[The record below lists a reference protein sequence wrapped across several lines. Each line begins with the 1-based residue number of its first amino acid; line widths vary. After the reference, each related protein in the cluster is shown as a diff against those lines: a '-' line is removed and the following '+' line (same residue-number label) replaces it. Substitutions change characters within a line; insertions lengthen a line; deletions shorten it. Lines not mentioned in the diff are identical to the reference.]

1 MAKKKIRKEKVR
13 KEKKKSEKNKSKPL
27 KQRANASTKAW
38 ARKGKQNQAA
48 PKLKVGIQ
56 SITGCAGCQLSIY
69 FIEDVLLELLE
80 KIDLVA
86 APMIK
91 EQNAEEYD
99 LLFVEGSVSSQEDL
113 DNLLKWR
120 NQAKT
125 LVALGACAV
134 HGGVQS
140 AKHLLSDKEAKETE
154 QAVYSK
160 FPSDPG
166 LKPITAVPLHKY
178 VKVDFYIPGCPP
190 DKDELVS
197 VIKSLLQGKQLRAY
211 DKAVCHEC
219 SLKENYCLLDQGI
232 ECLGP
237 LMNGGCKALCPSFNH
252 SCTGCR
258 GLLDDANLES
268 GKQVLR
274 DKGFDPDIII
284 KRIAKYNALQ
294 FKEFEEKI
302 KK

>member
-1 MAKKKIRKEKVR
+1 MVKKTITKQK
-13 KEKKKSEKNKSKPL
+13 KEKKKVTSGKPL
-27 KQRANASTKAW
+27 RGGASAKIKAS
-38 ARKGKQNQAA
+38 KLS
-48 PKLKVGIQ
+48 PTKLKVGIQ

-69 FIEDVLLELLE
+69 FIEDVLFELLE

-120 NQAKT
+120 SQAKT

-134 HGGVQS
+134 NGNMQS
-140 AKHLLSDKEAKETE
+140 MKHLMNEKEVE

-160 FPSDPG
+160 FPSDAR
-166 LKPITAVPLHKY
+166 LKPITSVPIHKH
-178 VKVDFYIPGCPP
+178 VKIDFYIPGCPP
-190 DKDELVS
+190 DKGEIVQ
-197 VIKSLLQGKQLRAY
+197 VIKWLLEGRQLRVY

-237 LMNGGCKALCPSFNH
+237 LMNGGCRALCPSFNH
-252 SCTGCR
+252 PCTGCR

-268 GKQVLR
+268 GKQVLK
-274 DKGFDPDIII
+274 DKGFDVDLLV
-284 KRIAKYNALQ
+284 KRMTKYNALQ
-294 FKEFEEKI
+294 FKEFEERT

>member
-1 MAKKKIRKEKVR
+1 MFAKMALSLDTIRLRICMNKMAKKIIKA
-13 KEKKKSEKNKSKPL
+13 KKKNI
-27 KQRANASTKAW
+27 A
-38 ARKGKQNQAA
+38 
-48 PKLKVGIQ
+48 KLKVGIQ

-91 EQNAEEYD
+91 GQNAEEYD

-120 NQAKT
+120 SQTKT

-134 HGGVQS
+134 NGNVQS
-140 AKHLLSDKEAKETE
+140 MKHLMNEKEVE
-154 QAVYSK
+154 QSVYFK
-160 FPSDPG
+160 FPSEPRV
-166 LKPITAVPLHKY
+166 KPINSVPIHKH

-190 DKDELVS
+190 DKGEIVQ
-197 VIKSLLQGKQLRAY
+197 VIKCLLQGKQLRVY

-252 SCTGCR
+252 PCTGCR

-268 GKQVLR
+268 GKQVLK
-274 DKGFDPDIII
+274 DKGFDADMIL
-284 KRIAKYNALQ
+284 KRMTKYNALQ
-294 FKEFEEKI
+294 FKEFEG

>member
-1 MAKKKIRKEKVR
+1 MANKKIKKKAKKIINRKQIKIKAKAKATASRQLV
-13 KEKKKSEKNKSKPL
+13 SKP
-27 KQRANASTKAW
+27 R
-38 ARKGKQNQAA
+38 
-48 PKLKVGIQ
+48 VGIH

-69 FIEDVLLELLE
+69 FIEDILLDLLD
-80 KIDLVA
+80 KINLVA

-91 EQNAEEYD
+91 EKNEEEGYD
-99 LLFVEGSVSSQEDL
+99 VLFVEGSVSSQEDL

-120 NQAKT
+120 EKT
-125 LVALGACAV
+125 KFLIALGACAC

-140 AKHLLSDKEAKETE
+140 MKHLMNEKEAKEAE
-154 QAVYSK
+154 QAVYPK
-160 FPSDPG
+160 FPSDERVE
-166 LKPITAVPLHKY
+166 PITSVPIHRH

-190 DKDELVS
+190 DKQELVQ
-197 VIKSLLQGKQLRAY
+197 VLKWLLQGRRLKVY

-237 LMNGGCKALCPSFNH
+237 LMNGGCRALCPSFNH
-252 SCTGCR
+252 HCTGCR

-268 GKQVLR
+268 GKQVLK
-274 DKGFDPDIII
+274 DKGFDVDALV
-284 KRIAKYNALQ
+284 KRMTKYNALQ
-294 FKEFEEKI
+294 FKEFEA

>member
-1 MAKKKIRKEKVR
+1 MVKKNKTKKINR
-13 KEKKKSEKNKSKPL
+13 KPL
-27 KQRANASTKAW
+27 GKKASAKTKAW
-38 ARKGKQNQAA
+38 AQKGKQKQTA

-91 EQNAEEYD
+91 EHNVEEYD

-120 NQAKT
+120 TQAKT

-134 HGGVQS
+134 NGGVQS
-140 AKHLLSDKEAKETE
+140 AKHLLNDKEAKEAE
-154 QAVYSK
+154 QYVYSK
-160 FPSDPG
+160 FPSEPG
-166 LKPITAVPLHKY
+166 LKSITSVPIHKH

-190 DKDELVS
+190 DKQEIVH
-197 VIKSLLQGKQLRAY
+197 VIKCLLEGKQLRVY

-237 LMNGGCKALCPSFNH
+237 LMNGGCRALCPSFNH
-252 SCTGCR
+252 PCTGCR

-268 GKQVLR
+268 GKQVLK
-274 DKGFDPDIII
+274 DKGFDADMML
-284 KRIAKYNALQ
+284 KRMTKYNALQ
-294 FKEFEEKI
+294 FKEFEEKA
-302 KK
+302 KQAPTK

>member
-1 MAKKKIRKEKVR
+1 MAKKNKIKQKKEKR
-13 KEKKKSEKNKSKPL
+13 KIEKIKGKPSGTKAVALAKASAQKNKQ
-27 KQRANASTKAW
+27 KQP
-38 ARKGKQNQAA
+38 AA
-48 PKLKVGIQ
+48 KLKVGIQ

-134 HGGVQS
+134 NGNVQS
-140 AKHLLSDKEAKETE
+140 MKNLLNDKEQKDVE
-154 QAVYSK
+154 QGVYGNK
-160 FPSDPG
+160 FPSEPG
-166 LKPITAVPLHKY
+166 LKSITSVPIHKH

-190 DKDELVS
+190 DKQEIVH
-197 VIKSLLQGKQLRAY
+197 VIKSLLQGKQLRVY

-219 SLKENYCLLDQGI
+219 SLKENYCMLDQGI

-252 SCTGCR
+252 PCTGCR

-268 GKQVLR
+268 GKQVLK
-274 DKGFDPDIII
+274 DKGFDADMML
-284 KRIAKYNALQ
+284 KRMTKYNALQ
-294 FKEFEEKI
+294 FKEFEEKT

>member
-1 MAKKKIRKEKVR
+1 MV
-13 KEKKKSEKNKSKPL
+13 KKSKTKKMKKNSGKPLRRKANAIIKASAQKSKQ
-27 KQRANASTKAW
+27 KQI
-38 ARKGKQNQAA
+38 A

-134 HGGVQS
+134 NGNVQS
-140 AKHLLSDKEAKETE
+140 MKNLLSEKEQKEVE
-154 QAVYSK
+154 QSVYGNK
-160 FPSDPG
+160 FPSEPG
-166 LKPITAVPLHKY
+166 LKSITSVPIHKH

-190 DKDELVS
+190 DKQEIVH
-197 VIKSLLQGKQLRAY
+197 VIKCLLEGKQLRVY

-237 LMNGGCKALCPSFNH
+237 LMNGGCRALCPSFNH
-252 SCTGCR
+252 PCTGCR
-258 GLLDDANLES
+258 GLVDDANLES
-268 GKQVLR
+268 GKQVLK
-274 DKGFDPDIII
+274 DKGFDADMMF
-284 KRIAKYNALQ
+284 KRMTKYNTLQ
-294 FKEFEEKI
+294 FKEFEEKA

>member
-1 MAKKKIRKEKVR
+1 MAKKKISAK
-13 KEKKKSEKNKSKPL
+13 KNKKTEKTSGKPI
-27 KQRANASTKAW
+27 KTKANAKIKAS
-38 ARKGKQNQAA
+38 AQQNKQAK
-48 PKLKVGIQ
+48 KLKVGIQ

-120 NQAKT
+120 SKAKT

-134 HGGVQS
+134 NGNVQS
-140 AKHLLSDKEAKETE
+140 MKHLMNEKEVE
-154 QAVYSK
+154 QTVYSK
-160 FPSDPG
+160 FPSEPR
-166 LKPITAVPLHKY
+166 LKPITSVPIHKHI
-178 VKVDFYIPGCPP
+178 KVDFYIPGCPP
-190 DKDELVS
+190 DKQEIVH
-197 VIKSLLQGKQLRAY
+197 VIKCVLQGKQLRVY

-237 LMNGGCKALCPSFNH
+237 LMNGGCRALCPSFNH
-252 SCTGCR
+252 PCTGCR

-268 GKQVLR
+268 GKQVLIE
-274 DKGFDPDIII
+274 KGFDPDMII
-284 KRIAKYNALQ
+284 KRMTKYNSLQ
-294 FKEFEEKI
+294 FREFDEKKKEK
-302 KK
+302 